1 VYLRRLELHGFKTF
15 ADRTELEFT
24 PGITAVVGPNG
35 SGKSNVFDA
44 IRWALGETSF
54 RSLRSG
60 RMDDIIFGGSEL
72 RRAMGQA
79 EVSLTINNDSGV
91 LPIDYTEVT
100 VMRRANRGGEGGVL
114 PQRHRLP
121 AA

>member
-91 LPIDYTEVT
+91 LPID
-100 VMRRANRGGEGGVL
+100 
-114 PQRHRLP
+114 
-121 AA
+121 